1 MIRQSITRTT
11 TPAGQALDNIEV
23 KRLGTVVI
31 AANVVGGPHEN
42 GRRNHSYDHG
52 IDESRLNKMASR
64 NAWRLGRSHIQ
75 MIGFRGRRSK
85 ISVVIHVT
93 VVVTLVGHPRCD
105 S

>member
-1 MIRQSITRTT
+1 MIRQSATRTT

-23 KRLGTVVI
+23 KRLGAVVI
-31 AANVVGGPHEN
+31 AANVVEGPHEN
-42 GRRNHSYDHG
+42 GGRNHSYDHG
-52 IDESRLNKMASR
+52 IDESRLIMMASR
-64 NAWRLGRSHIQ
+64 NAWPRGRSHIQ